1 MGQPE
6 LRLCSAQSALQTPPT
21 LLFFIYST
29 NVSQTLWNTKAIL
42 TQSFAHRA
50 YNLTKEMANTPYQIL
65 NDACNGQG
73 LIRCPGTT
81 TVSGAP

>member
-1 MGQPE
+1 M
-6 LRLCSAQSALQTPPT
+6 RLCSAQSALQTPPT
-21 LLFFIYST
+21 LLFFICST
-29 NVSQTLWNTKAIL
+29 NVSQMLWNAKAIL

-50 YNLTKEMANTPYQIL
+50 YSLTQETANTPYRVL
-65 NDACNGQG
+65 NDAHNGQG